1 METRDKLYIG
11 GDWVDPVGTERIEVS
26 SPHDGSALGST
37 PAASKEDIDR
47 AVAAAR
53 TAFDEGPWP
62 RMSVDE
68 RAEALARLSKALQE
82 RSSEIAETISRENGA
97 PIASSVPVQVL
108 SAWMVLDSYVE
119 IAKSYKWSEERPGA
133 LGNTVTVRR
142 APIGVAAGII
152 PFNFPVF
159 ISILKLAPA
168 WLAGCPIII
177 KPAPQTP
184 LDAYLL
190 AEAIEA
196 ADVPEGVASVIP
208 AGDDESEYLVRHDGI
223 DKVGFTGS
231 TAVGR
236 RIGAICGERL
246 RPVTLEL
253 GGKSAAIVLDDFDID
268 AKLNDLIGSAL
279 LNNGQACGAQTRI
292 LVSQRRYDEVVDA
305 LGQAIGAMPVG
316 DPMDPGTLIGP
327 LVDKAQQER
336 VRGYLDIGKSEGARA
351 VVGGGIPAD
360 LPEAGCYVEPTLFAD
375 ADNSMRIA
383 REEIFGPVLT
393 AIPYDD
399 EDEALAI
406 ANDSPYG
413 LCGTVW
419 SQDEEHAKDVAT
431 RMRTGVVALNSSYI
445 VELRNPFGGFKD
457 SGIGREIGPEGIDP
471 YTEVQ
476 SIVGPPPF

>member
-1 METRDKLYIG
+1 MQVREKVFIG
-11 GDWVDPVGTERIEVS
+11 GEWLDPSGSERIEVT
-26 SPHDGSALGST
+26 SPHDGTPLGST
-37 PAASKEDIDR
+37 PAATEADIDR

-53 TAFDEGPWP
+53 AAFDEGPWP
-62 RMSVDE
+62 HLDVAE
-68 RAEALARLSKALQE
+68 RASALSRLSTILQE
-82 RSSEIAETISRENGA
+82 RAQPLAETISRENGA
-97 PIASSVPVQVL
+97 PISSSLPVQVL
-108 SAWMVLDSYVE
+108 SAWMVLDAYVD
-119 IAKSYKWSEERPGA
+119 IAKEYPWSEERAGA

-142 APIGVAAGII
+142 APVGVAAGII

-168 WLAGCPIII
+168 WLAGCPIIL
-177 KPAPQTP
+177 KAAPQTP

-190 AEAIEA
+190 AEALEA
-196 ADVPEGVASVIP
+196 ADVPPGVVSVLVATDEAS
-208 AGDDESEYLVRHDGI
+208 EHLVRHPGV

-236 RIGAICGERL
+236 RIGAIMGERL

-253 GGKSAAIVLDDFDID
+253 GGKSAAIVLDDADID

-292 LVSQRRYDEVVDA
+292 LVSRNRYTEVVDA
-305 LGQAIGAMPVG
+305 LAQGVSAMSVG
-316 DPMDPGTLIGP
+316 DPMDAATLVGP

-336 VRGYLDIGKSEGARA
+336 VVGSLEVGRAEGARG
-351 VVGGGIPAD
+351 VTGGGVPAD
-360 LPEAGCYVEPTLFAD
+360 LPPAGCYVEPTVFAD

-393 AIPYDD
+393 VIPYGT
-399 EDEALAI
+399 EDEAVAI

-413 LCGTVW
+413 LCGSVW
-419 SQDEEHAKDVAT
+419 SADDDHAKEIAT

-457 SGIGREIGPEGIDP
+457 SGLGREIGPEGIGP

-476 SIVGPPPF
+476 SIVGAPNF